1 MSTRKTAKQS
11 DFQELWE
18 TLSQL
23 NCDEH
28 TENAGRFKY
37 LTWSWAWKIFM
48 EHCPQ
53 ARYVIHDDLV
63 FPDQSREVRVS
74 ISVEIKGETI
84 ERMMWLPVMNSAHK
98 AIFNPNSYEINT
110 ARMRCL
116 TKCMAMFGLGHYIY
130 AGEDLPAVL
139 KTWQKKEI
147 DKLVREAQIKGNFTS
162 EDWKALRELT
172 GTQEL
177 RDCPPEK
184 YEDLINSLKGTSVP
198 LTLPGLTDEQ
208 KKEIDE
214 AVKEAEESGNFT
226 DEDWSKLYKWQHV
239 ENIHDIQPEHF
250 DNVIKGLNKI
260 RDREKETT
268 EKSEK

>member
-1 MSTRKTAKQS
+1 VSTRKTAKQS

-130 AGEDLPAVL
+130 AGEDLPPVL
-139 KTWQKKEI
+139 KKWQKEEI
-147 DKLVREAQIKGNFTS
+147 DKLVKEAEDSGNFTS
-162 EDWKALRELT
+162 DDKKALLKWT
-172 GTQEL
+172 GTEEL

-184 YEDLINSLKGTSVP
+184 YENLIDGLKRKRDG
-198 LTLPGLTDEQ
+198 
-208 KKEIDE
+208 KEL
-214 AVKEAEESGNFT
+214 
-226 DEDWSKLYKWQHV
+226 SK
-239 ENIHDIQPEHF
+239 
-250 DNVIKGLNKI
+250 
-260 RDREKETT
+260 
-268 EKSEK
+268 